1 MSARQEDINGFI
13 YIEKNPI
20 SKVGVFPYLG
30 KSINRS
36 LDPNKIYWVYR
47 PAEELAKPETIESF
61 KNIPIVNDH
70 TMLGKGATPAE
81 QKGVDGVT
89 GSKVV
94 LEGDTFYSD
103 LKIFSES
110 MKQDLA
116 AGKVELSMGYRVGQW
131 EQATGTFNG
140 QFYDFIQRDLRG
152 NHIALVDEG
161 RCGSE
166 IAVLDGNFVYDRM
179 DIEMVGDA
187 REKGFTVVYEENGT
201 HNIYKEGGQYRLFA
215 TRGKAQA
222 KANELKSKGKKA
234 AVEEQYAERGGP
246 KVYDEDLTE
255 DGSGDPD
262 KDRAQRELI
271 ELRNKIKLK
280 KEQLKYYGGSN
291 KELKDLEQKQEQLI
305 ERFEQRW
312 GQDGHEEEADRKWV
326 KEVNK
331 RKGWRLWNTKTR
343 QYGQGGFASMGEAQ
357 RAAIELNKKE
367 YPNEKNSVWIGSDT
381 EDATKWKE
389 LVKNAKSHDEMRRI
403 IKNSSLPESEKKEAY
418 AYIKADQQ
426 FYTGDAEDADD
437 YSKVRALYQRAIDLN
452 KQVTRLQLDREK
464 AELELRKFKSSDP
477 QYREARIKVMK
488 LEAEEDK
495 VDLQREKA
503 EREYDQAEKAYQKY
517 KASRRDIKDTASDES
532 ATPAADNEA
541 ECNMKG
547 TDMADEEKKAMTMDD
562 VKAFIKGHAK
572 DRKTFDKLMDE
583 MRPAEDGDT
592 KEKDGDQTLDAEI
605 EKGEDEE
612 EDKAKDAEEEE
623 AKDEDEKK
631 EAADAAIAGL
641 RQELDTFKKNGMK
654 TLMSEISKRN
664 AIGQEVEEVFGTF
677 DHAEMT
683 ADEVASYGLKKAGIK
698 APKGQESAV
707 WAGFVAGRKASRP
720 VLGTFDH
727 RERPAAKGSLIEK
740 TLNKSK

>member
-89 GSKVV
+89 GSKVT
-94 LEGDTFYSD
+94 LEGDVFYSD

-280 KEQLKYYGGSN
+280 REQLKYYGGSN

-312 GQDGHEEEADRKWV
+312 GQDTAEDGHKEKIALRGKVEELTEKLEKLTKGTPEYNLAF
-326 KEVNK
+326 NK
-331 RKGWRLWNTKTR
+331 RAELKKELA
-343 QYGQGGFASMGEAQ
+343 QYGM
-357 RAAIELNKKE
+357 
-367 YPNEKNSVWIGSDT
+367 
-381 EDATKWKE
+381 
-389 LVKNAKSHDEMRRI
+389 
-403 IKNSSLPESEKKEAY
+403 
-418 AYIKADQQ
+418 
-426 FYTGDAEDADD
+426 
-437 YSKVRALYQRAIDLN
+437 
-452 KQVTRLQLDREK
+452 
-464 AELELRKFKSSDP
+464 
-477 QYREARIKVMK
+477 
-488 LEAEEDK
+488 
-495 VDLQREKA
+495 
-503 EREYDQAEKAYQKY
+503 
-517 KASRRDIKDTASDES
+517 DTASDNTES
-532 ATPAADNEA
+532 PTTETKDDSD
-541 ECNMKG
+541 CNMKG

-592 KEKDGDQTLDAEI
+592 EEKDGDQTLDAEI